1 MNFSAARRG
10 NFKFSCLRKT
20 FFSVYSTIL
29 QTTQS
34 TNFMTEV
41 SDQQTFNLMQSA
53 TAAQQSIEPN
63 FRRDFEDG
71 APQLPENLR
80 ALDALSRNFLWSWRA
95 SGAALFREIDSQL
108 WERCE
113 QNARSFL
120 KRVGGVRLWQ
130 MANDA
135 GFVEKLQSFENDFNK
150 YISEPPNSF
159 GDITAENP
167 VAYFCA
173 EYGVHNSLPIYSG
186 GLGILAGDHLKSA
199 SDMNVPL
206 VAVGLFYR
214 FGYFRQKIAH
224 DGWQEEKYLDSF
236 AGELALEPVFD
247 VNGERILT
255 SVKMRGRTVFAR
267 AWLARVGR
275 ISLYLLDTN
284 VEENVETD
292 RLITGH
298 LYGGDAATRV
308 VQEKILG
315 IGGVRL
321 LRKLNVQPSVYHLNE
336 GHSAFLTLELAR
348 EFLIEN
354 EGASFNDA
362 VKAVREQCVFTTHT
376 PVAAGNDTFAPELI
390 ESCFDEHFISALKI
404 SKDELIALG
413 RTNPEDKAEW
423 FGMTPLAVRLTRSA
437 NGVSEKHGAVSRSL
451 WLKMFPE
458 KGSADEVPISFVT
471 NGVHAPTWIAPTFQ
485 KLYETHLGA
494 NWTEILR
501 DETAWRAAIEKIPDA
516 EIWQT
521 HRLLKRLLISFV
533 RQKLYSAQTGL
544 HDTINENENPRSLL
558 DPEVLTVGFA
568 RRVAEYKRWDLLM
581 SDTER
586 LLKLVN
592 DERRPVQFV
601 FAGKAHPQ
609 DTSGKL
615 VLQNLMSFG
624 TASNWQKRAAFVE
637 DYDQEVAR
645 YLVQGV
651 DVWLNVPRRP
661 LEASGT
667 SGQKAAMNGALNFS
681 ILDGWWIE
689 GCNGEN
695 GFSIGNTDEDG
706 DEKTIDAEDA
716 ASLYRVLETQIVPEF
731 YETDAESGLP
741 SKWIRRMKNA
751 LATLTPQ
758 FSSDRMLKDYIEKIY
773 LADGY

>member
-1 MNFSAARRG
+1 
-10 NFKFSCLRKT
+10 
-20 FFSVYSTIL
+20 
-29 QTTQS
+29 
-34 TNFMTEV
+34 MTEV

-135 GFVEKLQSFENDFNK
+135 GFVERLQSFENDFNK